1 MHRHTVRLALFGSL
15 GTLAALAGVLAIRPL
30 AGQLQHTFA
39 APARQAAQAPA
50 HALLVPDTPA
60 PSGASVAASV
70 AVSPQAGRPTD
81 TFTFVLAGFAPGE
94 TVVAAFTPP
103 NLDGLDFPVPD
114 PVSIAVDDSGAGIL
128 SLRPVDQ
135 GAIVPGLWLVTF
147 TGQTSGVTQT
157 ASFGVVCGC

>member
-1 MHRHTVRLALFGSL
+1 MRYSVRFVLFGSL
-15 GTLAALAGVLAIRPL
+15 GTLAALAGVLAMRPF

-39 APARQAAQAPA
+39 APARQTAQAPA
-50 HALLVPDTPA
+50 QALLVPNTPA
-60 PSGASVAASV
+60 SPSVSVAASV

-81 TFTFVLAGFAPGE
+81 TFTFTLAGFAPDE

-103 NLDGLDFPVPD
+103 SLDGLDFPAPD
-114 PVSIAVDDSGAGIL
+114 PITLAVDDSGAGSL

-135 GAIVPGLWLVTF
+135 GAIVPGLWRVTF